1 MHCGA
6 IRRSKNFARTRRD
19 SAELSVISYQL
30 LGDETTRQQDRSTF
44 DVRFGMSSAA
54 RPGDFTGLTLDS
66 KGIGDETIKPVDES
80 VEQWLS
86 LSIQMKR
93 ELKPEEHEEIVK
105 AIAAGD
111 RVKATSLYLSAT
123 EGDLTTAQN
132 FIKTLILEKQ
142 AAQSQES
149 ARERD

>member
-1 MHCGA
+1 LKQEGL
-6 IRRSKNFARTRRD
+6 RVFRD
-19 SAELSVISYQL
+19 DTDGIS
-30 LGDETTRQQDRSTF
+30 E
-44 DVRFGMSSAA
+44 
-54 RPGDFTGLTLDS
+54 
-66 KGIGDETIKPVDES
+66 ETIKRVDERA
-80 VEQWLS
+80 EQWLNPS
-86 LSIQMKR
+86 RQMKR

-132 FIKTLILEKQ
+132 FIKTLIVEKQ

>member
-1 MHCGA
+1 ML
-6 IRRSKNFARTRRD
+6 D
-19 SAELSVISYQL
+19 SPINNNPKLASA
-30 LGDETTRQQDRSTF
+30 F
-44 DVRFGMSSAA
+44 DVRCWMLVFSVLAFVATAAVLSGKAMRFSPASSI
-54 RPGDFTGLTLDS
+54 DS
-66 KGIGDETIKPVDES
+66 KEISDETIKPVDER

-86 LSIQMKR
+86 PQLQMKR

-132 FIKTLILEKQ
+132 FIKTLIVEKQ
-142 AAQSQES
+142 AAQSQQPAKEGG
-149 ARERD
+149 

>member
-1 MHCGA
+1 M
-6 IRRSKNFARTRRD
+6 
-19 SAELSVISYQL
+19 L
-30 LGDETTRQQDRSTF
+30 
-44 DVRFGMSSAA
+44 DVRCPFLASLPSGSG
-54 RPGDFTGLTLDS
+54 RCPQRRGPGDFTGLTLDS
-66 KGIGDETIKPVDES
+66 KGISEGNIKPVDER

-86 LSIQMKR
+86 SSIQMKR

-105 AIAAGD
+105 AIAEGD

-142 AAQSQES
+142 AAQSQQS
-149 ARERD
+149 AKEGG